1 MTSRETLVIGAGFLG
16 TALASQLASRG
27 QRVHLLSRRPEP
39 PHAAGL
45 QFHRGSLDDLDLV
58 RGFLKTCRT
67 IYHTACTTTPGS
79 SAHNPVLEGMENLL
93 PTLTLLQALQDSP
106 DTHLVFLSSGG
117 CLYGD
122 LSGTPAD
129 ERHCPRPVSYHG
141 AGKAALEAF
150 LHAYAHSQPS
160 AARVTVL
167 RPSNLYGPGQ
177 SLRSG
182 FGLVRTVLERLR
194 TNQPI
199 DVWGDGETV
208 RDYLYIEDLIEA
220 CTVVDRHEHD
230 RRYRVYNV
238 SAGMGHSINQ
248 LITTAERVCGRT
260 AEVRRQLARS
270 VDIKHVVLDSS
281 ALRRDTGWFPAV
293 TLEDGLRRT
302 WQWLLEQNTA

>member
-1 MTSRETLVIGAGFLG
+1 MIPRETLVIGAGFLG
-16 TALASQLASRG
+16 TALANHLASRG

-45 QFHRGSLDDLDLV
+45 QFHRGNLDDPDHVRDL
-58 RGFLKTCRT
+58 LKTCRT

-93 PTLTLLQALQDSP
+93 PTLTLLQTLQDSP

-129 ERHCPRPVSYHG
+129 ERHCPQPVSYHG
-141 AGKAALEAF
+141 AGKAALEVF

-208 RDYLYIEDLIEA
+208 RDYLYIDDLIEA
-220 CTVVDRHEHD
+220 CAVVDRHEHD

-238 SAGMGHSINQ
+238 SAGTGHSINQ
-248 LITTAERVCGRT
+248 LITTAERVSGRT
-260 AEVRRQLARS
+260 AEVRRQPARS
-270 VDIKHVVLDSS
+270 IDIQHVVLDSS
-281 ALRRDTGWFPAV
+281 VLHRDTGWCPVV

-302 WQWLLEQNTA
+302 WKWLLEQNTA